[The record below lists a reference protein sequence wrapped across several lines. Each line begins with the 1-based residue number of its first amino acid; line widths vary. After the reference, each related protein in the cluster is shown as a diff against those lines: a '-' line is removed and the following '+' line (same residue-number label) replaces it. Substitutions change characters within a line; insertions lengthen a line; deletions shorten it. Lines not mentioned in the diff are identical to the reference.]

1 MGFKIP
7 GVSEM
12 RCLFLRRLLHALPL
26 LVCVI
31 VFNFFLIH
39 LAPGDP
45 IQALVGEFPAPESY
59 IAEMRKVFGL
69 DQPLYIQLLLY
80 LKNILTGDLGFSF
93 YYRQPVLSV
102 ILDRVPATLQLMVPA
117 LIFSAVIGILLGIL
131 SARKPYSLADHTISV
146 FALFGYCVPAFWL
159 GQMLMAAF
167 AIELGWLPS
176 QGIKTVGVD
185 LEGFSLLLDR
195 TAHVALP
202 FAALAVRHLAVNAR
216 MMRSSMLEVAYEDF
230 VTVAR
235 AKGLDE
241 KDVIARHMVPNAL
254 MPVVTIIGVDIGFL
268 FTGSVLVETVFGW
281 PGIGRLMY
289 ESIVKRDYPVLM
301 GNFLITTALVV
312 IVNLIVD
319 LIYVWLDPRVK
330 YNK

>member
-1 MGFKIP
+1 MVNF
-7 GVSEM
+7 VS
-12 RCLFLRRLLHALPL
+12 RRLLHALPL
-26 LVCVI
+26 LICVI

-59 IAEMRKVFGL
+59 IVEMRKAFGL
-69 DQPLYIQLLLY
+69 DQSIYIQLLLY
-80 LKNILTGDLGFSF
+80 IKNVLAGDLGFSF
-93 YYRQPVLSV
+93 YYRQPVLTV

-117 LIFSAVIGILLGIL
+117 LLFSAAVGIVLGVL
-131 SARKPYSLADHTISV
+131 SARKPYSLADNIISV
-146 FALFGYCVPAFWL
+146 FSLFGYCVPAFWL

-176 QGIKTVGVD
+176 QGMKTVGAD
-185 LEGFSLLLDR
+185 LEGVSLIIDR
-195 TAHVALP
+195 TAHLVLP
-202 FAALAVRHLAVNAR
+202 FAALAIRHLAVNAR

-241 KDVIARHMVPNAL
+241 KAVIARHMVPNAL
-254 MPVVTIIGVDIGFL
+254 MPVVTIIGVDVGFL
-268 FTGSVLVETVFGW
+268 FTGSVLVESVFGW

-301 GNFLITTALVV
+301 GDFLITTVLVV
-312 IVNLIVD
+312 VVNLIVD
-319 LIYVWLDPRVK
+319 LIYLWLDPRVK
-330 YNK
+330 YSK

>member
-1 MGFKIP
+1 MSIAAF
-7 GVSEM
+7 V
-12 RCLFLRRLLHALPL
+12 LRRLLHALPL

-59 IAEMRKVFGL
+59 IVEMRKVFGL

-159 GQMLMAAF
+159 GQMLMATF

-176 QGIKTVGVD
+176 QGIKTVGAD
-185 LEGFSLLLDR
+185 LEGFSLVLDR

-281 PGIGRLMY
+281 PGIGRLMF

-312 IVNLIVD
+312 VVNLIVD
-319 LIYVWLDPRVK
+319 LVYVWLDPRVK
-330 YNK
+330 YQK

>member
-1 MGFKIP
+1 MSITAF
-7 GVSEM
+7 V
-12 RCLFLRRLLHALPL
+12 LRRLLHALPL

-80 LKNILTGDLGFSF
+80 LKNILSGDLGFSF

-159 GQMLMAAF
+159 GQMLMATF

-176 QGIKTVGVD
+176 QGIKTVGAD
-185 LEGFSLLLDR
+185 LEGFSLVLDR

-241 KDVIARHMVPNAL
+241 KDVIAWHMVPNAL

-281 PGIGRLMY
+281 PGIGRLMF

-319 LIYVWLDPRVK
+319 LVYVWLDPRVK
-330 YNK
+330 YQK

>member
-1 MGFKIP
+1 MVNF
-7 GVSEM
+7 VS
-12 RCLFLRRLLHALPL
+12 RRLLHALPL
-26 LVCVI
+26 LICVI

-59 IAEMRKVFGL
+59 IVEMRKAFGL
-69 DQPLYIQLLLY
+69 DQPIYIQLLLY
-80 LKNILTGDLGFSF
+80 IKNVLAGDLGFSF
-93 YYRQPVLSV
+93 YYRQPVLTV

-117 LIFSAVIGILLGIL
+117 LLFSAAVGILLGVL
-131 SARKPYSLADHTISV
+131 SARKPYSLADNTISV
-146 FALFGYCVPAFWL
+146 FSLLGYCVPAFWL

-176 QGIKTVGVD
+176 QGMKTVGVD
-185 LEGFSLLLDR
+185 LQGVSLIIDR
-195 TAHVALP
+195 TAHLALP
-202 FAALAVRHLAVNAR
+202 FAALAIRHLAVNAR

-241 KDVIARHMVPNAL
+241 KAVIAHHMVPNAL
-254 MPVVTIIGVDIGFL
+254 MPVVTIIGVDVGFL
-268 FTGSVLVETVFGW
+268 FTGSVLVESVFGW

-301 GNFLITTALVV
+301 GNFLITTVLVV
-312 IVNLIVD
+312 VVNLIVD
-319 LIYVWLDPRVK
+319 LIYLWLDPRVK
-330 YNK
+330 YTR

>member
-1 MGFKIP
+1 MAILNF
-7 GVSEM
+7 V
-12 RCLFLRRLLHALPL
+12 LRRLFHALPL

-45 IQALVGEFPAPESY
+45 IQALVGEFPAPEAY
-59 IAEMRKVFGL
+59 IAEMHKVFGL

-80 LKNILTGDLGFSF
+80 IKNILGGDLGFSF

-117 LIFSAVIGILLGIL
+117 LLFSATIGILLGVL
-131 SARKPYSLADHTISV
+131 SARKPYSLADNTISV
-146 FALFGYCVPAFWL
+146 FSLFGYCVPAFWL

-176 QGIKTVGVD
+176 QGIKTVGAD
-185 LEGFSLLLDR
+185 LEGAALIADR
-195 TAHVALP
+195 AAHLVLP
-202 FAALAVRHLAVNAR
+202 FAALAIRHLAVNAR

-241 KDVIARHMVPNAL
+241 KVVIARHMVPNAL
-254 MPVVTIIGVDIGFL
+254 MPVVTIIGVDVGFL

-312 IVNLIVD
+312 VVNLIVD

-330 YNK
+330 YTK

>member
-1 MGFKIP
+1 MVNF
-7 GVSEM
+7 V
-12 RCLFLRRLLHALPL
+12 LRRLLHALPL

-59 IAEMRKVFGL
+59 IVEMRKAFGL
-69 DQPLYIQLLLY
+69 DQPVYIQLLLY
-80 LKNILTGDLGFSF
+80 IKNVLAGDLGFSF
-93 YYRQPVLSV
+93 YYRQPVLTV

-117 LIFSAVIGILLGIL
+117 LLFSAAVGIVLGVL
-131 SARKPYSLADHTISV
+131 SARKPYSLADNIISV
-146 FALFGYCVPAFWL
+146 FSLFGYCVPAFWL

-176 QGIKTVGVD
+176 QGMKTVGAD
-185 LEGFSLLLDR
+185 LEGVSLIIDR
-195 TAHVALP
+195 TAHLVLP
-202 FAALAVRHLAVNAR
+202 FAALAIRHLAVNAR

-241 KDVIARHMVPNAL
+241 KAVIAHHMVPNAL
-254 MPVVTIIGVDIGFL
+254 MPVVTIIGVDVGFL
-268 FTGSVLVETVFGW
+268 FTGSVLVESVFGW

-301 GNFLITTALVV
+301 GDFLITTVLVV
-312 IVNLIVD
+312 VVNLIVD
-319 LIYVWLDPRVK
+319 LIYLWLDPRVK
-330 YNK
+330 YTK

>member
-1 MGFKIP
+1 MSIVAF
-7 GVSEM
+7 V
-12 RCLFLRRLLHALPL
+12 LRRLLHALPL

-59 IAEMRKVFGL
+59 IADMRKVFGL

-185 LEGFSLLLDR
+185 LDGFSLLLDR

-241 KDVIARHMVPNAL
+241 KDVIAHHMVPNAL

>member
-1 MGFKIP
+1 MAILNF
-7 GVSEM
+7 V
-12 RCLFLRRLLHALPL
+12 LRRLFHALPL
-26 LVCVI
+26 LICVI

-45 IQALVGEFPAPESY
+45 IQALVGEFPAPEAY

-69 DQPLYIQLLLY
+69 DQPIYIQLLLY
-80 LKNILTGDLGFSF
+80 IKNILAGDLGFSF

-117 LIFSAVIGILLGIL
+117 LLFSATIGILLGVL
-131 SARKPYSLADHTISV
+131 SARKPYSLADNTISV
-146 FALFGYCVPAFWL
+146 FSLFGYCVPAFWL

-176 QGIKTVGVD
+176 QGMKTVGAD
-185 LEGFSLLLDR
+185 LEGASLIVDR
-195 TAHVALP
+195 AAHLVLP
-202 FAALAVRHLAVNAR
+202 FAALAIRHLAVNAR

-235 AKGLDE
+235 AKGLNE

-254 MPVVTIIGVDIGFL
+254 MPVVTIIGVDVGFL
-268 FTGSVLVETVFGW
+268 FTGSVLVAPVFGW

-312 IVNLIVD
+312 VVNLIVD

-330 YNK
+330 YTK

>member
-1 MGFKIP
+1 MSIAAF
-7 GVSEM
+7 V
-12 RCLFLRRLLHALPL
+12 LRRLLHALPL

-195 TAHVALP
+195 TAHMALP

>member
-1 MGFKIP
+1 MSIVAF
-7 GVSEM
+7 V
-12 RCLFLRRLLHALPL
+12 LRRLLHALPL

-131 SARKPYSLADHTISV
+131 SARKPYSVADHTISV

-185 LEGFSLLLDR
+185 FEGFSLLLDR
-195 TAHVALP
+195 AAHVALP

>member
-1 MGFKIP
+1 MVNF
-7 GVSEM
+7 VS
-12 RCLFLRRLLHALPL
+12 RRLLHALPL
-26 LVCVI
+26 LICVI

-59 IAEMRKVFGL
+59 IVEMRKAFGL
-69 DQPLYIQLLLY
+69 DQPVYIQLLLY
-80 LKNILTGDLGFSF
+80 IKNVLAGDLGFSF
-93 YYRQPVLSV
+93 YYRQPVLTV

-117 LIFSAVIGILLGIL
+117 LLFSATVGILLGVL
-131 SARKPYSLADHTISV
+131 SARKPYSLADNTISV
-146 FALFGYCVPAFWL
+146 FSLFGYCVPAFWL

-176 QGIKTVGVD
+176 QGMKTVGVD
-185 LEGFSLLLDR
+185 LQGVSLIIDR
-195 TAHVALP
+195 TAHLALP
-202 FAALAVRHLAVNAR
+202 FAALAIRHLAVNAR

-241 KDVIARHMVPNAL
+241 KAVIAHHMVPNAL
-254 MPVVTIIGVDIGFL
+254 MPVVTIIGVDVGFL
-268 FTGSVLVETVFGW
+268 FTGSVLVESVFGW

-301 GNFLITTALVV
+301 GNFFITTVLVV
-312 IVNLIVD
+312 VVNLIVD
-319 LIYVWLDPRVK
+319 LIYLWLDPRVK
-330 YNK
+330 YSR

>member
-1 MGFKIP
+1 MAILNF
-7 GVSEM
+7 V
-12 RCLFLRRLLHALPL
+12 LRRLFHALPL
-26 LVCVI
+26 LICVI

-45 IQALVGEFPAPESY
+45 IQALVGEFPAPEAY

-69 DQPLYIQLLLY
+69 DQPIYIQLLLY
-80 LKNILTGDLGFSF
+80 IKNILAGDLGFSF

-117 LIFSAVIGILLGIL
+117 LLFSATIGILLGVL
-131 SARKPYSLADHTISV
+131 SARKPYSLADNTISV
-146 FALFGYCVPAFWL
+146 FSLFGYCVPAFWL

-176 QGIKTVGVD
+176 QGMKTVGAD
-185 LEGFSLLLDR
+185 LEGASLIVDR
-195 TAHVALP
+195 AAHLVLP
-202 FAALAVRHLAVNAR
+202 FAALAIRHLAVNAR

-235 AKGLDE
+235 AKGLNE
-241 KDVIARHMVPNAL
+241 KAVIARHMVPNAL
-254 MPVVTIIGVDIGFL
+254 MPVVTIIGVDVGFL

-312 IVNLIVD
+312 VVNLIVD

-330 YNK
+330 YTK

>member
-1 MGFKIP
+1 MSVF
-7 GVSEM
+7 V
-12 RCLFLRRLLHALPL
+12 FVLRRLLHALPL
-26 LVCVI
+26 LVCVV
-31 VFNFFLIH
+31 VFNFVLIH

-45 IQALVGEFPAPESY
+45 IQALVGEFPAPEAY
-59 IAEMRKVFGL
+59 LAEMRKAFGL
-69 DQPLYIQLLLY
+69 DQPLHIQLLLY
-80 LKNILTGDLGFSF
+80 VKNVLTGDLGYSF
-93 YYRQPVLSV
+93 YYRQPVLDV
-102 ILDRVPATLQLMVPA
+102 ILDRIPATLLLMLPA
-117 LIFSAVIGILLGIL
+117 LIFSALIGTFLGVL
-131 SARKPYSLADHTISV
+131 AARKPYSIADNTITAFS
-146 FALFGYCVPAFWL
+146 LFGYCVPAFWF

-176 QGIKTVGVD
+176 QGIQTLGAD
-185 LEGFSLLLDR
+185 LEGIPLILDR
-195 TAHVALP
+195 TAHLALP
-202 FAALAVRHLAVNAR
+202 FIALAIRHLAVNAR

-241 KDVIARHMVPNAL
+241 KAVIGRHMVPNAL
-254 MPVVTIIGVDIGFL
+254 MPVVTIIGVDVGFL

-312 IVNLIVD
+312 AGNLIVD

-330 YNK
+330 YSKA

>member
-1 MGFKIP
+1 MAILNF
-7 GVSEM
+7 V
-12 RCLFLRRLLHALPL
+12 LRRLFHALPL
-26 LVCVI
+26 LICVI

-45 IQALVGEFPAPESY
+45 IQALVGEFPAPEAY

-69 DQPLYIQLLLY
+69 DQPIYIQLLLY
-80 LKNILTGDLGFSF
+80 IKNILAGDLGFSF

-117 LIFSAVIGILLGIL
+117 LLFSATIGILLGVL
-131 SARKPYSLADHTISV
+131 SARKPYSLADNTISV
-146 FALFGYCVPAFWL
+146 FSLFGYCVPAFWL

-176 QGIKTVGVD
+176 QGMKTVGAD
-185 LEGFSLLLDR
+185 LEGASLIADR
-195 TAHVALP
+195 AAHLVLP

-216 MMRSSMLEVAYEDF
+216 MMRSSMMEVAYEDF

-241 KDVIARHMVPNAL
+241 KAVIARHMVPNAL
-254 MPVVTIIGVDIGFL
+254 MPVVTIIGVDVGFL

-312 IVNLIVD
+312 VVNLIVD

-330 YNK
+330 YTK

>member
-1 MGFKIP
+1 MAILNFI
-7 GVSEM
+7 
-12 RCLFLRRLLHALPL
+12 LRRLFHALPL
-26 LVCVI
+26 LFCVI
-31 VFNFFLIH
+31 VFNFLLIH

-45 IQALVGEFPAPESY
+45 IQALVGEFPVPESY
-59 IAEMRKVFGL
+59 VAEMRKAFGL
-69 DQPLYIQLLLY
+69 DRPLYIQLLFY
-80 LKNILTGDLGFSF
+80 IKNILTGDLGFSF
-93 YYRQPVLSV
+93 YYREPVLSV
-102 ILDRVPATLQLMVPA
+102 ILDRVPATLQLMLPA
-117 LIFSAVIGILLGIL
+117 LIFSAVIGTLLGIL
-131 SARKPYSLADHTISV
+131 SARKPRSLADNAITLFS
-146 FALFGYCVPAFWL
+146 LFGYCVPAFWL
-159 GQMLMAAF
+159 GQMLMAVF

-176 QGIKTVGVD
+176 QGIRTVGTD
-185 LEGFSLLLDR
+185 LEGISLVLDR
-195 TAHVALP
+195 TAHLALP
-202 FAALAVRHLAVNAR
+202 FTALAIRHLAVNAR

-241 KDVIARHMVPNAL
+241 KAVIARHMVPNAL
-254 MPVVTIIGVDIGFL
+254 MPVVTIIGVDVGFL

-312 IVNLIVD
+312 VVNLIVD

-330 YNK
+330 YIK

>member
-1 MGFKIP
+1 MVIINF
-7 GVSEM
+7 V
-12 RCLFLRRLLHALPL
+12 LRRLFHALPL

-69 DQPLYIQLLLY
+69 DRPVYIQLLLY
-80 LKNILTGDLGFSF
+80 IKNILAGDLGFSF

-102 ILDRVPATLQLMVPA
+102 ILDRVPATLQLMLPA
-117 LIFSAVIGILLGIL
+117 LLFSAAIGIFLGVL
-131 SARKPYSLADHTISV
+131 SARKPYSLADNTISV

-176 QGIKTVGVD
+176 QGMKTVGAD
-185 LEGFSLLLDR
+185 LEGASLIVDR
-195 TAHVALP
+195 TAHLVLP
-202 FAALAVRHLAVNAR
+202 FAALAIRHLAVNAR

-241 KDVIARHMVPNAL
+241 KAVIARHMVPNAL
-254 MPVVTIIGVDIGFL
+254 MPVVTIIGVDVGFL
-268 FTGSVLVETVFGW
+268 FTGSVLVESVFGW

-312 IVNLIVD
+312 VVNLIVD

-330 YNK
+330 YTK

>member
-1 MGFKIP
+1 MSIAAF
-7 GVSEM
+7 V
-12 RCLFLRRLLHALPL
+12 LRRLLHALPL

-80 LKNILTGDLGFSF
+80 LKNILSGDLGFSF
-93 YYRQPVLSV
+93 YYRQPVLNV

-159 GQMLMAAF
+159 GQMLMATF

-176 QGIKTVGVD
+176 QGIKTVGAD
-185 LEGFSLLLDR
+185 LEGFSLVLDR

>member
-1 MGFKIP
+1 MVNF
-7 GVSEM
+7 VS
-12 RCLFLRRLLHALPL
+12 RRLLHALPL
-26 LVCVI
+26 LICVI

-59 IAEMRKVFGL
+59 IVEMRKAFGL
-69 DQPLYIQLLLY
+69 DQSIYIQLLLY
-80 LKNILTGDLGFSF
+80 IKNVLAGDLGFSF
-93 YYRQPVLSV
+93 YYRQPVLTV

-117 LIFSAVIGILLGIL
+117 LLFSATVGILLGVL
-131 SARKPYSLADHTISV
+131 SARKPYSLADNTISV
-146 FALFGYCVPAFWL
+146 FSLFGYCVPAFWL

-176 QGIKTVGVD
+176 QGMKTVGVD
-185 LEGFSLLLDR
+185 LQGVSLIIDR
-195 TAHVALP
+195 TAHLALP
-202 FAALAVRHLAVNAR
+202 FAALAIRHLAVNAR

-241 KDVIARHMVPNAL
+241 KAVIAHHMVPNAL
-254 MPVVTIIGVDIGFL
+254 MPVVTIIGVDVGFL
-268 FTGSVLVETVFGW
+268 FTGSVLVESVFGW

-301 GNFLITTALVV
+301 GNFFITTVLVV
-312 IVNLIVD
+312 VVNLIVD
-319 LIYVWLDPRVK
+319 LIYLWLDPRVK
-330 YNK
+330 YTR

>member
-1 MGFKIP
+1 MSIAAF
-7 GVSEM
+7 V
-12 RCLFLRRLLHALPL
+12 LRRLLHALPL

-69 DQPLYIQLLLY
+69 DQPLYLQLLLY
-80 LKNILTGDLGFSF
+80 MKNILSGDLGFSF
-93 YYRQPVLSV
+93 YYRQPVLNV

-131 SARKPYSLADHTISV
+131 SARKPYSLADHSISV

-159 GQMLMAAF
+159 GQMLMATF

-195 TAHVALP
+195 TAHIALP

-254 MPVVTIIGVDIGFL
+254 MPVVTIIGVDVSFL

-281 PGIGRLMY
+281 PGIGRLMF

-319 LIYVWLDPRVK
+319 LVYVWLDPRVK
-330 YNK
+330 YQK

>member
-1 MGFKIP
+1 MLDF
-7 GVSEM
+7 V
-12 RCLFLRRLLHALPL
+12 LRRLFHALPL

-45 IQALVGEFPAPESY
+45 IQALVGEFPAPEAY
-59 IAEMRKVFGL
+59 IAEMRKAFGL
-69 DQPLYIQLLLY
+69 DQPVYIQLLLY
-80 LKNILTGDLGFSF
+80 IKNTLSGDLGFSF

-102 ILDRVPATLQLMVPA
+102 ILDRVPATLQLMLPA
-117 LIFSAVIGILLGIL
+117 LLFSAGIGILLGVL
-131 SARKPYSLADHTISV
+131 SARKPYSLADNTISV
-146 FALFGYCVPAFWL
+146 FSLFGYCVPAFWL

-176 QGIKTVGVD
+176 QGMKTVGAD
-185 LEGFSLLLDR
+185 LEGAALIADR
-195 TAHVALP
+195 AAHLALP
-202 FAALAVRHLAVNAR
+202 FAALAIRHLAVNAR
-216 MMRSSMLEVAYEDF
+216 IMRSSMLEVAYEDF

-235 AKGLDE
+235 AKGLGE
-241 KDVIARHMVPNAL
+241 KAVIARHMVPNAL
-254 MPVVTIIGVDIGFL
+254 MPVVTIIGVDVGFL
-268 FTGSVLVETVFGW
+268 FTGSVLVESVFGW

-312 IVNLIVD
+312 VVNLIVD

-330 YNK
+330 YSR

>member
-1 MGFKIP
+1 MAILNF
-7 GVSEM
+7 V
-12 RCLFLRRLLHALPL
+12 LRRLFHALPL
-26 LVCVI
+26 LICVI

-45 IQALVGEFPAPESY
+45 IQALVGEFPAPEAY

-69 DQPLYIQLLLY
+69 DQPIYIQLLLY
-80 LKNILTGDLGFSF
+80 IKNILAGDLGFSF

-117 LIFSAVIGILLGIL
+117 LLFSATIGILLGVL
-131 SARKPYSLADHTISV
+131 SARKPYSLADNTISV
-146 FALFGYCVPAFWL
+146 FSLFGYCVPAFWL

-176 QGIKTVGVD
+176 QGMKTVGAD
-185 LEGFSLLLDR
+185 LEGASLIVDR
-195 TAHVALP
+195 AAHLVLP
-202 FAALAVRHLAVNAR
+202 FAALAIRHLAVNAR

-235 AKGLDE
+235 AKGLNE
-241 KDVIARHMVPNAL
+241 KAVIARHMVPNAL
-254 MPVVTIIGVDIGFL
+254 MPVVTIIGVDVGFL

-312 IVNLIVD
+312 MVNLIVD

-330 YNK
+330 YTK

>member
-1 MGFKIP
+1 MSIAAF
-7 GVSEM
+7 V
-12 RCLFLRRLLHALPL
+12 LRRLLHALPL

-185 LEGFSLLLDR
+185 LKGFSLLLDR
-195 TAHVALP
+195 AAHVALP

>member
-1 MGFKIP
+1 MSIAAF
-7 GVSEM
+7 V
-12 RCLFLRRLLHALPL
+12 LRRLLHALPL

-167 AIELGWLPS
+167 AIELGWLTS
-176 QGIKTVGVD
+176 QWIKTVGVD

>member
-1 MGFKIP
+1 MVNF
-7 GVSEM
+7 V
-12 RCLFLRRLLHALPL
+12 LRRLLHALPL

-59 IAEMRKVFGL
+59 IVEMRKAFGL
-69 DQPLYIQLLLY
+69 DQPVYIQLLLY
-80 LKNILTGDLGFSF
+80 IKNVLAGDLGFSF
-93 YYRQPVLSV
+93 YYRQPVLTV

-117 LIFSAVIGILLGIL
+117 LLFSAAVGIVLGVL
-131 SARKPYSLADHTISV
+131 SARKPYSFADNTISV
-146 FALFGYCVPAFWL
+146 FSLFGYCVPAFWL
-159 GQMLMAAF
+159 GQIFMATF

-176 QGIKTVGVD
+176 QGMKTVGAD
-185 LEGFSLLLDR
+185 LEGVSLIMDR
-195 TAHVALP
+195 TAHLVMP
-202 FAALAVRHLAVNAR
+202 FAALAIRHLAINAR
-216 MMRSSMLEVAYEDF
+216 LMRSSMLEVAYEDF

-241 KDVIARHMVPNAL
+241 KAVIAHHMVPNAL
-254 MPVVTIIGVDIGFL
+254 MPVVTIIGVDVGFL
-268 FTGSVLVETVFGW
+268 FTGSVLVENVFGW

-301 GNFLITTALVV
+301 GNFLITTVLVV
-312 IVNLIVD
+312 VVNLIVD
-319 LIYVWLDPRVK
+319 LIYLWLDPRVK
-330 YNK
+330 YTK

>member
-1 MGFKIP
+1 MSITNF
-7 GVSEM
+7 V
-12 RCLFLRRLLHALPL
+12 LRRLLHALPL
-26 LVCVI
+26 LICVI

-93 YYRQPVLSV
+93 YYRQPVLNV
-102 ILDRVPATLQLMVPA
+102 ILNRVPATLQLMLPA

-131 SARKPYSLADHTISV
+131 SARKPYSLADHTVTV

-176 QGIKTVGVD
+176 QGIKTVGAD
-185 LEGFSLLLDR
+185 LEGFSLVLDR
-195 TAHVALP
+195 AAHVALP
-202 FAALAVRHLAVNAR
+202 FAALAIRHLAVNAR

-254 MPVVTIIGVDIGFL
+254 MPVVTIIGVDVGFL

-312 IVNLIVD
+312 VVNLIVD

-330 YNK
+330 YSK

>member
-1 MGFKIP
+1 MAILNF
-7 GVSEM
+7 V
-12 RCLFLRRLLHALPL
+12 LRRLFHALPL
-26 LVCVI
+26 LICVI

-45 IQALVGEFPAPESY
+45 IQALVGEFPAPEAY

-69 DQPLYIQLLLY
+69 DQPIYIQLLLY
-80 LKNILTGDLGFSF
+80 IKNILAGDLGFSF

-117 LIFSAVIGILLGIL
+117 LLFSATIGILLGVL
-131 SARKPYSLADHTISV
+131 SARKPYSLADNTISV
-146 FALFGYCVPAFWL
+146 FSLFGYCVPAFWL

-167 AIELGWLPS
+167 AIELSWLPS
-176 QGIKTVGVD
+176 QGMKTVGAD
-185 LEGFSLLLDR
+185 LEGASLIVDR
-195 TAHVALP
+195 AAHLVLP
-202 FAALAVRHLAVNAR
+202 FAALAIRHLAVNAR

-241 KDVIARHMVPNAL
+241 KVVIARHMVPNAL
-254 MPVVTIIGVDIGFL
+254 MPVVTIIGVDVGFL

-312 IVNLIVD
+312 VVNLIVD

-330 YNK
+330 YTK

>member
-1 MGFKIP
+1 MVNF
-7 GVSEM
+7 VS
-12 RCLFLRRLLHALPL
+12 RRLLHALPL
-26 LVCVI
+26 LICVI

-59 IAEMRKVFGL
+59 IVEMRKAFGL
-69 DQPLYIQLLLY
+69 DQSIYIQLLLY
-80 LKNILTGDLGFSF
+80 IKNVLAGDLGFSF
-93 YYRQPVLSV
+93 YYRQPVLTV

-117 LIFSAVIGILLGIL
+117 LLFSATVGILLGVL
-131 SARKPYSLADHTISV
+131 SARKPYSLADNTISV
-146 FALFGYCVPAFWL
+146 FSLFGYCVPAFWL

-176 QGIKTVGVD
+176 QGMKTVGVD
-185 LEGFSLLLDR
+185 LQGVSLIIDR
-195 TAHVALP
+195 TAHLALP
-202 FAALAVRHLAVNAR
+202 FAALAIRHLAVNAR

-241 KDVIARHMVPNAL
+241 KAVIAHHMVPNAL
-254 MPVVTIIGVDIGFL
+254 MPVVTIIGVDVGFL
-268 FTGSVLVETVFGW
+268 FTGSVLVESVFGW

-301 GNFLITTALVV
+301 GNFLITTVLVV
-312 IVNLIVD
+312 VVNLIVD
-319 LIYVWLDPRVK
+319 LIYLWLDPRVK
-330 YNK
+330 YTR

>member
-1 MGFKIP
+1 MSIAAF
-7 GVSEM
+7 V
-12 RCLFLRRLLHALPL
+12 LRRLLHALPL

-80 LKNILTGDLGFSF
+80 LKNILSGDLGFSF

-159 GQMLMAAF
+159 GQMLMATF

-176 QGIKTVGVD
+176 QGIKTVGAD
-185 LEGFSLLLDR
+185 LEGFSLVLDR

-254 MPVVTIIGVDIGFL
+254 MPVVTIIGVDVGFL

-312 IVNLIVD
+312 VVNLIVD

-330 YNK
+330 YTK

>member
-1 MGFKIP
+1 MVNF
-7 GVSEM
+7 VS
-12 RCLFLRRLLHALPL
+12 RRLLHALPL
-26 LVCVI
+26 LICVI

-59 IAEMRKVFGL
+59 ILEMRKAFGL
-69 DQPLYIQLLLY
+69 DQPVYIQLLLY
-80 LKNILTGDLGFSF
+80 IKNVLAGDLGFSF
-93 YYRQPVLSV
+93 YYRQPVLTV

-117 LIFSAVIGILLGIL
+117 LLFSATVGILLGVL
-131 SARKPYSLADHTISV
+131 SARKPYSLADNTISV
-146 FALFGYCVPAFWL
+146 FSLFGYCVPAFWL

-176 QGIKTVGVD
+176 QGMKTVGVD
-185 LEGFSLLLDR
+185 LQGVSLIIDR
-195 TAHVALP
+195 TAHLALP
-202 FAALAVRHLAVNAR
+202 FAALAIRHLAVNAR

-241 KDVIARHMVPNAL
+241 KAVIAHHMVPNAL
-254 MPVVTIIGVDIGFL
+254 MPVVTIIGVDVGFL
-268 FTGSVLVETVFGW
+268 FTGSVLVESVFGW

-301 GNFLITTALVV
+301 GNFLITTVLVV
-312 IVNLIVD
+312 VVNLIVD
-319 LIYVWLDPRVK
+319 LIYLWLDPRVK
-330 YNK
+330 YTR

>member
-1 MGFKIP
+1 MSIAAF
-7 GVSEM
+7 V
-12 RCLFLRRLLHALPL
+12 LRRLLHALPL

-80 LKNILTGDLGFSF
+80 LKNILSGDLGFSF
-93 YYRQPVLSV
+93 YYRQPVLNV

-159 GQMLMAAF
+159 GQMLMATF

-176 QGIKTVGVD
+176 QGIKTVGAD
-185 LEGFSLLLDR
+185 LEGFSLVLDR

-281 PGIGRLMY
+281 PGIGRLMF

-319 LIYVWLDPRVK
+319 LVYIWLDPRVK
-330 YNK
+330 YTK